1 MYEQIK
7 AVFFDFD
14 DTLQSRAGAFRIYC
28 DNFLTR
34 FFPEIQG
41 EEKEKRM
48 DEMEEHVDGGYKSR
62 EEYWPEMI
70 ALWNWQNPPTL
81 AELVEDF
88 NSRFGKAV
96 VMLEGSVETLRELKR
111 RGYKLGMVTNG
122 NSLLQ
127 NTKLDTAGIRDLF
140 DMAVVSDDIG
150 VWKPNKGIFEYA
162 MQQLGVTPDQ
172 SLFVGDHPIND
183 IQGALGAG
191 MHAVWVDYGSFAG
204 QATPGV
210 PAVKNVSELLDVLK
224 GVNK

>member
-1 MYEQIK
+1 MFENVK

-41 EEKEKRM
+41 EEKERKM

-62 EEYWPEMI
+62 EEYWPEII
-70 ALWNWQNPPTL
+70 ALWGWENPPSLGEL
-81 AELVEDF
+81 AEDF

-96 VMLEGSVETLRELKR
+96 VMLDGSIQTLEELKK

-150 VWKPNKGIFEYA
+150 IWKPDKGIFEYA
-162 MQQLGVTPDQ
+162 MKELGVTPEE

-191 MHAVWVDYGSFAG
+191 MSAVWVDYGSFAG
-204 QATPGV
+204 SNPEGAYP
-210 PAVKNVSELLDVLK
+210 VKNVSELLKILK
-224 GVNK
+224 

>member
-1 MYEQIK
+1 MFEEVK

-28 DNFLTR
+28 DNFLSR
-34 FFPEIQG
+34 YFPEIQG
-41 EEKEKRM
+41 QEKERRK

-62 EEYWPEMI
+62 EAYWPEMI
-70 ALWNWQNPPTL
+70 ALWQWENAPAL
-81 AELVEDF
+81 EVLVNDF
-88 NSRFGKAV
+88 NEKFGQNV
-96 VMLEGSVETLRELKR
+96 VMLEGSVETLKELKK
-111 RGYKLGMVTNG
+111 RGYLLGMVTNG
-122 NSLLQ
+122 NSQLQ

-150 VWKPNKGIFEYA
+150 IWKPDKGIFEYA
-162 MQQLGVTPDQ
+162 MKTLGVTPEE

-210 PAVKNVSELLDVLK
+210 KSVKNVRELLEILK
-224 GVNK
+224 DKK

>member
-1 MYEQIK
+1 MFENVK

-41 EEKEKRM
+41 EEKERKM

-62 EEYWPEMI
+62 EEYWPEII
-70 ALWNWQNPPTL
+70 ALWDWKNPPSL
-81 AELVEDF
+81 EELVNDF

-96 VMLEGSVETLRELKR
+96 VMLEGSVETLEQLKK

-150 VWKPNKGIFEYA
+150 IWKPDKGIFEFA
-162 MQQLGVTPDQ
+162 MKELGVTPEQ
-172 SLFVGDHPIND
+172 SLFVGDHPVND
-183 IQGALGAG
+183 IEGALSAG
-191 MHAVWVDYGSFAG
+191 MSAVWVDYGSFAG
-204 QATPGV
+204 SNPEGAYP
-210 PAVKNVSELLDVLK
+210 VKNVSELLTILK
-224 GVNK
+224 

>member
-1 MYEQIK
+1 MFESVK

-14 DTLQSRAGAFRIYC
+14 DTLQSRAGAFRLYC
-28 DNFLTR
+28 SDFLSR
-34 FFPEIQG
+34 YFPEIRG
-41 EEKEKRM
+41 EEKERRM

-62 EEYWPEMI
+62 EAYWPEMI
-70 ALWNWQNPPTL
+70 ALWDWKAAPPLQT
-81 AELVEDF
+81 LVEDF
-88 NSRFGKAV
+88 NTNFGKRV

-111 RGYKLGMVTNG
+111 RGYLLGMVTNG

-150 VWKPNKGIFEYA
+150 IWKPDKGIFEYA
-162 MQQLGVTPDQ
+162 MKQLGVTPEQ
-172 SLFVGDHPIND
+172 SLFVGDHPVND

-204 QATPGV
+204 QATEGV
-210 PAVKNVSELLDVLK
+210 YSVKNVHELLGILK
-224 GVNK
+224 GNM

>member
-1 MYEQIK
+1 MWEQVK

-14 DTLQSRAGAFRIYC
+14 DTLQSRAGAYRLYC
-28 DNFLTR
+28 DDFLSR
-34 FFPEIQG
+34 YFPAIQG

-62 EEYWPEMI
+62 EAYWPEMI
-70 ALWNWQNPPTL
+70 ELWGWKDAPAL
-81 AELVEDF
+81 EVLVEDF
-88 NSRFGKAV
+88 NTNFGKRV
-96 VMLEGSVETLRELKR
+96 VMLEGSVETLKELKR
-111 RGYKLGMVTNG
+111 RGYLLGMVTNG

-127 NTKLDTAGIRDLF
+127 NTKLDSAGIRDLF

-150 VWKPNKGIFEYA
+150 IWKPDKGIFEYA
-162 MQQLGVTPDQ
+162 MKQLGVTAEQ
-172 SLFVGDHPIND
+172 SLFVGDHPLND

-210 PAVKNVSELLDVLK
+210 PAVKNVKEILANLNEK
-224 GVNK
+224 K

>member
-1 MYEQIK
+1 MWEQVK

-14 DTLQSRAGAFRIYC
+14 DTLQSRAGAYRLYC
-28 DNFLTR
+28 DDFLSR
-34 FFPEIQG
+34 YFPAIQG

-62 EEYWPEMI
+62 EAYWPEMI
-70 ALWNWQNPPTL
+70 ELWGWKDAPAL
-81 AELVEDF
+81 EVLVEDF
-88 NSRFGKAV
+88 NTNFGKRV
-96 VMLEGSVETLRELKR
+96 VMLEGSVETLKELKR
-111 RGYKLGMVTNG
+111 RGYLLGMVTNG

-127 NTKLDTAGIRDLF
+127 NTKLDSAGIRDLS

-150 VWKPNKGIFEYA
+150 IWKPDKGIFEYA
-162 MQQLGVTPDQ
+162 MKQLGVTAEQ
-172 SLFVGDHPIND
+172 SLFVGDHPLND

-210 PAVKNVSELLDVLK
+210 PAVKNVKEILANLNEK
-224 GVNK
+224 K

>member
-1 MYEQIK
+1 MFEEVK

-28 DNFLTR
+28 DNFLSCY
-34 FFPEIQG
+34 FPEIQG
-41 EEKEKRM
+41 QEKERRK

-62 EEYWPEMI
+62 EAYWPEMI
-70 ALWNWQNPPTL
+70 ALWQWENAPAL
-81 AELVEDF
+81 EVLVNDF
-88 NSRFGKAV
+88 NEKFGQNV
-96 VMLEGSVETLRELKR
+96 VMLEGSVETLKELKK
-111 RGYKLGMVTNG
+111 RGYLLGMVTNG
-122 NSLLQ
+122 NSQLQ

-150 VWKPNKGIFEYA
+150 IWKPDKGIFEYA
-162 MQQLGVTPDQ
+162 MKTLGVTPEE

-210 PAVKNVSELLDVLK
+210 KSVKNVRELLEILK
-224 GVNK
+224 DKK

>member
-1 MYEQIK
+1 MFENIK

-14 DTLQSRAGAFRIYC
+14 DTLQSRAGAFRLYC
-28 DNFLTR
+28 SDFLSR
-34 FFPEIQG
+34 YFPEIQG
-41 EEKEKRM
+41 EAKEARM
-48 DEMEEHVDGGYKSR
+48 DEMEAHVDGGYKSR

-70 ALWNWQNPPTL
+70 ALWHWDNAPDLETL
-81 AELVEDF
+81 VSDF
-88 NSRFGKAV
+88 NTNFGKKV
-96 VMLEGSVETLRELKR
+96 VMLEGSVETLKALKA

-150 VWKPNKGIFEYA
+150 IWKPEKGIFEYA
-162 MQQLGVTPDQ
+162 MQTLGVTPAQ
-172 SLFVGDHPIND
+172 SLFVGDHPVND

-210 PAVKNVSELLDVLK
+210 PAVKNVSEILTILK
-224 GVNK
+224 D